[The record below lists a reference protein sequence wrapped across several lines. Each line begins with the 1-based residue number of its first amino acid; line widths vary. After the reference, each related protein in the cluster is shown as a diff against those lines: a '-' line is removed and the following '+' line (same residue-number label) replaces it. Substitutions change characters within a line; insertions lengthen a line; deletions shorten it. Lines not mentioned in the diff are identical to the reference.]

1 MTIAQEIE
9 EKLRAGL
16 HPVQIEIINDS
27 HKHRG
32 HAGDNGSGE
41 SHFTVKVVAAA
52 FAGQSRV
59 TRQRA
64 VYKLLQDELEGPVHA
79 LALITQT
86 PEEAGL

>member
-9 EKLRAGL
+9 KKLQAGL
-16 HPVQIEIINDS
+16 GPARIEIINNS

-41 SHFTVKVVAAA
+41 SHFSVRVVAAA
-52 FAGQSRV
+52 FAGRSQV
-59 TRQRA
+59 ERQRA
-64 VYKLLQDELEGPVHA
+64 VYALLQDELQGPVHA
-79 LALITQT
+79 LALTTQT